1 MASLTAQQI
10 IKQLDLVPLEG
21 EGGYYR
27 RLYLDEHNVATAEL
41 GPFLSPILPLT
52 SVIYYL
58 MTPSSISSLHWLAG
72 LEVWTWIAG
81 DPVEQVLAFPSGE
94 VEIRRLGIDDTA
106 EPVSVVPG
114 DCYQGSRL
122 IKGGEH
128 GYALCSTVMSPAF
141 SQSDFRLATVAECE
155 QFPRYTAYLKEFLAE
170 EVM

>member
-10 IKQLDLVPLEG
+10 IERLNLVPLEG

-27 RLYLDEHNVATAEL
+27 RVYLDEHKVATAEL
-41 GPFLSPILPLT
+41 GPYKSPVLPLT

-58 MTPSSISSLHWLAG
+58 MTPASISSLHYLAG

-81 DPVEQVLAFPSGE
+81 DPVEQVLAFSSGAVE
-94 VEIRRLGIDDTA
+94 VRRIGVDALSQ
-106 EPVSVVPG
+106 PVSVVPG

-128 GYALCSTVMSPAF
+128 GYALCSTVMSPAY
-141 SQSDFRLATVAECE
+141 SQSDFRLADIAVCE
-155 QFPRYTAYLKEFLAE
+155 RFPRYAAYLKEFLAE